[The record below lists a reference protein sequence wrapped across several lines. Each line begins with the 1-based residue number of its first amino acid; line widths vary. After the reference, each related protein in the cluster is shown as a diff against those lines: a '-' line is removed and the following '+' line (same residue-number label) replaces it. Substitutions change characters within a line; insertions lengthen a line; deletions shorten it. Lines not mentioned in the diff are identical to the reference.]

1 MGRMGQGFAWWIL
14 LILFVSRCSAPSLA
28 TPHDVTPQPS
38 LEQPRLIV
46 LLVIDQFPASSLRRF
61 SPFFSGGLKQLFSEG
76 VVFENGFHDHG
87 ITETCP
93 GHATISTGRFPSVH
107 GVISNHWYERE
118 TKQYRYCAHDGEGNI
133 GPYALNSPT
142 LADQLRS
149 SHPEAKIAAISGKDR
164 AAVLLGGKS
173 PDIAAWF
180 SAETLSFETSSF
192 YGRSHEGVV
201 SILDRY
207 SVDTFFARYRGTR
220 WLSSNL
226 SDESL
231 AAAEIYSLDGKASLL
246 NQRLLTEGARSL
258 PWTKIGHEFVL
269 TPFLD
274 EFTGLVALEVART
287 LRMGSSPTQTDL
299 LAVSFSAIDYIG
311 HRYGPNSREM
321 LEALIALDRTIGTLL
336 VGLENQVGRGNL
348 FVALSSDH
356 GIQPLPEVHQKLGEK
371 VRRIAK
377 KDIEC
382 VSQATSSFAVLEKGR
397 WFSPVSFWLA
407 ENGDRTRDELR
418 RLQQPLEAAITSC
431 GWVAKVLLPSL
442 EERRREDAGN
452 WSAQEVMSL
461 HSMYPERSPDIHLIP
476 HEGVTP
482 ELGNDAVHGS
492 PYRYDTNVPIVFWR
506 GGLGA
511 KRLTDP
517 VPTVVIAPV
526 LAALAHIQPTSSDAS
541 ASTIEFVQAHL
552 KGNRSE

>member
-1 MGRMGQGFAWWIL
+1 MVVLMRFFGCVIIACISL
-14 LILFVSRCSAPSLA
+14 SLFITPSSAIPSDA
-28 TPHDVTPQPS
+28 SPQTS
-38 LEQPRLIV
+38 LEQPRLIL
-46 LLVIDQFPASSLRRF
+46 LLVIDQFPASYIRRF
-61 SPFFSGGLKQLFSEG
+61 SSFFSGGLKQLISEG

-107 GVISNHWYERE
+107 GVISNHWYERG

-149 SHPEAKIAAISGKDR
+149 SHPGAKIGAISGKDR

-180 SAETLSFETSSF
+180 SAKTLSFETSSF
-192 YGRSHEGVV
+192 YGRSREEVV

-207 SVDTFFARYRGTR
+207 SADTFFARYWGTR

-226 SDESL
+226 SEESL
-231 AAAEIYSLDGKASLL
+231 GAAEIYPLDGKASSL
-246 NQRLLTEGARSL
+246 NRRLLTEGAPSL
-258 PWTKIGHEFVL
+258 PLTKIGHEFVL

-274 EFTGLVALEVART
+274 EFTGLVALEAART
-287 LRMGSSPTQTDL
+287 LRMGSSSAQTDF

-321 LEALIALDRTIGTLL
+321 LEALIALDRTIEKLL

-348 FVALSSDH
+348 LVALSSDH
-356 GIQPLPEVHQKLGEK
+356 GIQPLPEVHQKLGKK
-371 VRRIAK
+371 VRRITK

-442 EERRREDAGN
+442 EEQRREDAGN
-452 WSAQEVMSL
+452 RSEQEVMSL

-482 ELGNDAVHGS
+482 ELGNDTVHGS
-492 PYRYDTNVPIVFWR
+492 PYWYDTNVPIVFWR
-506 GGLGA
+506 RGLGA
-511 KRLTDP
+511 KRLTAP

-526 LAALAHIQPTSSDAS
+526 LATLAHIQLTSSDAP
-541 ASTIEFVQAHL
+541 ASTIEFVRAQL
-552 KGNRSE
+552 KGNRGE